1 MNERIYKSTSFQVV
15 KELVLLIVA
24 CAFLAF
30 ILHFF
35 VKDYINTIVVAVV
48 FVFSLAMTLKDRKL
62 YVKVTDDT
70 LTIVDGKKVYEYQL
84 DECVIKAKI
93 KNNDILTLY
102 VIDSNENT
110 KSFDLSLLGY
120 KQFEKLIE
128 DIRVIGD
135 EAESITLKAK

>member
-1 MNERIYKSTSFQVV
+1 M
-15 KELVLLIVA
+15 
-24 CAFLAF
+24 
-30 ILHFF
+30 
-35 VKDYINTIVVAVV
+35 
-48 FVFSLAMTLKDRKL
+48 
-62 YVKVTDDT
+62 
-70 LTIVDGKKVYEYQL
+70 
-84 DECVIKAKI
+84 DECAIKAKI

-135 EAESITLKAK
+135 EAESITLQAK

>member
-1 MNERIYKSTSFQVV
+1 M
-15 KELVLLIVA
+15 
-24 CAFLAF
+24 
-30 ILHFF
+30 
-35 VKDYINTIVVAVV
+35 AVV

-70 LTIVDGKKVYEYQL
+70 LTIVDGKKVYEYEL
-84 DECVIKAKI
+84 DECAIKAKI

-128 DIRVIGD
+128 DIRVVGD